1 MEIEMETKSNG
12 DRTSEVNEH
21 QTDLESCW
29 WSADCDVK
37 VKNRKIKV
45 SGIIRSNFMVFDT
58 DF

>member
-45 SGIIRSNFMVFDT
+45 SGWFRNQTMVFDT

>member
-1 MEIEMETKSNG
+1 METKSNG